1 MAHSR
6 CWGGMHWRTKEWQSS
21 HACQSSGVTREV
33 GEVRSAVAGAKQL
46 DHFVDRTI
54 EDVLLYEDTEIRVV
68 DGEEEHGVA
77 FTYAV
82 VFDLASTR
90 LVFEN
95 AFVLDQ
101 VIDVYRGPGAEGNLQ
116 KPEDGVLA
124 CGDIVLSVNGK
135 PYNGPLDG
143 VLAGDEE
150 PDSYRVDRGTDG
162 IGADE
167 PSMGS
172 AEPGRPPA
180 AGRLKSLN
188 GGEHGADVRELRQTY
203 GL

>member
-77 FTYAV
+77 FTNAV

-150 PDSYRVDRGTDG
+150 PDSYRVEREVVSLCEWADGQRG
-162 IGADE
+162 
-167 PSMGS
+167 
-172 AEPGRPPA
+172 
-180 AGRLKSLN
+180 
-188 GGEHGADVRELRQTY
+188 
-203 GL
+203 

>member
-46 DHFVDRTI
+46 DHFVGRTI
-54 EDVLLYEDTEIRVV
+54 EDVLLYEDTEIRAV

-124 CGDIVLSVNGK
+124 CGDIVLSVNGAERGRAWVIGASAAR
-135 PYNGPLDG
+135 GPG
-143 VLAGDEE
+143 
-150 PDSYRVDRGTDG
+150 GTDG
-162 IGADE
+162 IGAVESDE
-167 PSMGS
+167 VVAWAGMRPERTG
-172 AEPGRPPA
+172 PGRGRALDGLRRAGPA
-180 AGRLKSLN
+180 SGRGAAEKS
-188 GGEHGADVRELRQTY
+188 
-203 GL
+203 